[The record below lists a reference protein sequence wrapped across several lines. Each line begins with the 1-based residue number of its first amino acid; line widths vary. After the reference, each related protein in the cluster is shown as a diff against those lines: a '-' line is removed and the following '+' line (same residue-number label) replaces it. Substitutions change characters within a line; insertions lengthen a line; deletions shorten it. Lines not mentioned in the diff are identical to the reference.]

1 MPSHIRLKRYLS
13 VCLLAAFT
21 WSKAI
26 AGEASA
32 QGTFDFAT
40 PVAASE
46 LDRLRGGF
54 TTEGGLQFTL
64 GIERVTAING
74 DIVAH
79 ASMALSHGG
88 GAASSMPEARAT
100 VDQLDLIQNGGG
112 NAMLAPISSSTLGGT
127 IIQNSLSGQHIAHQT
142 TITAAVNSSA
152 LLNSL
157 NFHASLSDALA
168 HAAVSR

>member
-1 MPSHIRLKRYLS
+1 MRSHIFLKRYLS
-13 VCLLAAFT
+13 MSVLIAFA
-21 WSKAI
+21 WSKAM

-32 QGTFDFAT
+32 PATFDAAT

-74 DIVAH
+74 DIVARS
-79 ASMALSHGG
+79 SMALSHGG
-88 GAASSMPEARAT
+88 ASSMPEARAT
-100 VDQLDLIQNGGG
+100 AAGLDLIQNGGG
-112 NAMLAPISSSTLGGT
+112 NAMLAPISSGSLGGT
-127 IIQNSLSGQHIAHQT
+127 LIQNSLSGQHIAHQT

-152 LLNSL
+152 LLKSL
-157 NFHASLSDALA
+157 NFQGSLGDALA

>member
-1 MPSHIRLKRYLS
+1 MRSHIFLKRYLS
-13 VCLLAAFT
+13 MSVVIAFA

-26 AGEASA
+26 AGQASA
-32 QGTFDFAT
+32 PDGFDAAT

-74 DIVAH
+74 DIVARS
-79 ASMALSHGG
+79 SMALSHGG
-88 GAASSMPEARAT
+88 GASSMPEARAT
-100 VDQLDLIQNGGG
+100 VAQLDLIQNGGG
-112 NAMLAPISSSTLGGT
+112 NAMLAPISSGSLGGT
-127 IIQNSLSGQHIAHQT
+127 LIQNSLSGQHIAHQT

-152 LLNSL
+152 LLKSL
-157 NFHASLSDALA
+157 NFQGSLGDALA